1 MAAPQFV
8 PVDPVD
14 RPRSYE
20 SPDHVPTPWKP
31 ERPAELTGR
40 QPVGPQL
47 GYQGPDQGYAL
58 LLADRF
64 VDRVVPQAGESR
76 EDAVRGCLGIALR
89 RASMYG
95 RAPVIHDLTI
105 AFTMWGWLDTEP
117 PPELVTRR
125 RSTFAGVANVVH
137 YYAEARTLVDQT
149 PEATLRMTPQQV
161 AEAYPQ
167 RWRELVGL

>member
-20 SPDHVPTPWKP
+20 SPDHVPDPWKP
-31 ERPAELTGR
+31 DRPAELRGR
-40 QPVGPQL
+40 QPEGRQL

-64 VDRVVPQAGESR
+64 TDRVETQPGESR
-76 EDAVRGCLGIALR
+76 EDALRGCLGIALR
-89 RASMYG
+89 RASIFG
-95 RAPVIHDLTI
+95 RAPVIHDLTV
-105 AFTMWGWLDTEP
+105 ALTAWGWLDANP
-117 PPELVTRR
+117 PADLVAVRR
-125 RSTFAGVANVVH
+125 PTFAGVANVVH
-137 YYAEARTLVDQT
+137 HYAEARAIADQV

-161 AEAYPQ
+161 ADAYPAG
-167 RWRELVGL
+167 WRELVGP